1 MATRTTTPKAKP
13 ATKSTGRAT
22 TKRAPTK
29 RAASA
34 KTTQRKTPAR
44 KSPARARAAQG
55 SAATAALATLRR
67 NVFPIA
73 GALAAGAAT
82 AAALFFT
89 RRSNVLAEGHPA
101 PDLEG
106 DAHPGPD
113 DRAAPHFRP
122 DMDAP
127 MSAADRAALAP
138 ALDRPTMVKGSET
151 DTAAPATRH

>member
-13 ATKSTGRAT
+13 VTKSTGRAT
-22 TKRAPTK
+22 TKRAPAK

-34 KTTQRKTPAR
+34 KTAPRKTAARKTPTR
-44 KSPARARAAQG
+44 SNAAQD
-55 SAATAALATLRR
+55 STVSTALAALRR

-101 PDLEG
+101 PDLETG
-106 DAHPGPD
+106 AHPGPD

-122 DMDAP
+122 NMDAP
-127 MSAADRAALAP
+127 MSGADRAALAP
-138 ALDRPTMVKGSET
+138 ALANGDARADM
-151 DTAAPATRH
+151 RH

>member
-1 MATRTTTPKAKP
+1 MATRTTTPKAKS
-13 ATKSTGRAT
+13 ATTSTGRAP
-22 TKRAPTK
+22 TKRAPAK

-34 KTTQRKTPAR
+34 KTAPRKTAPR
-44 KSPARARAAQG
+44 KSPARTPAAG
-55 SAATAALATLRR
+55 ASTGTASTALATLRR
-67 NVFPIA
+67 NALPIA

-89 RRSNVLAEGHPA
+89 RRRNVLAEGRAA
-101 PDLEG
+101 PDLETG
-106 DAHPGPD
+106 VHPGPD

-138 ALDRPTMVKGSET
+138 ALANGDARA
-151 DTAAPATRH
+151 DLRH

>member
-13 ATKSTGRAT
+13 ATTSTGRAP
-22 TKRAPTK
+22 TKRAPAK

-34 KTTQRKTPAR
+34 KTAPRKTALRKTSAR
-44 KSPARARAAQG
+44 KSPARTPAAG
-55 SAATAALATLRR
+55 AHTGTASTALATLRR
-67 NVFPIA
+67 NALPIA

-89 RRSNVLAEGHPA
+89 RRSNGLAEGHAA
-101 PDLEG
+101 PDLETG
-106 DAHPGPD
+106 AHPGPD

-138 ALDRPTMVKGSET
+138 ALANGDARA
-151 DTAAPATRH
+151 DLRH

>member
-1 MATRTTTPKAKP
+1 MATRTTTPKTKAATTKS
-13 ATKSTGRAT
+13 ATKSSGRAT
-22 TKRAPTK
+22 TKRAPAK
-29 RAASA
+29 RAATA
-34 KTTQRKTPAR
+34 KTAPRKTTAR
-44 KSPARARAAQG
+44 KSPARAKAAQG
-55 SAATAALATLRR
+55 GATTAALATLRR

-89 RRSNVLAEGHPA
+89 RRSNVLAEGHAA

-106 DAHPGPD
+106 DAHPGAD

-127 MSAADRAALAP
+127 MNAADRAALAP
-138 ALDRPTMVKGSET
+138 ALANGDGRA
-151 DTAAPATRH
+151 DLRH